1 MQNAKKGDSS
11 RQQLTLSNSLV
22 EAAAWPSN
30 DCLSVSV
37 CLPVPLSLIFARK

>member
-30 DCLSVSV
+30 DCPSVSDL
-37 CLPVPLSLIFARK
+37 CQEIGSTALTP